1 LIDTQ
6 LAFNPNTVTRIKEGP
21 CKDALAYDNRVFFSR
36 QEVLCYKYL
45 RSIGIPA
52 KKMHMEYRVGGKHFD
67 FFPLKRVF
75 WEHHPILL
83 KFGNDP
89 VKYAEE
95 RRAVL
100 DSKGYSHIPL
110 VVSCVMFKGQEDI
123 RRRMSRLGVDV
134 RTGKVP
140 EPRIAYIIDL
150 KEEMCVELL
159 MEPMFF

>member
-1 LIDTQ
+1 MIDTKVD
-6 LAFNPNTVTRIKEGP
+6 FNPNVVTRIRDGP
-21 CKDALAYDNRVFFSR
+21 SKDALMYDHRVFFSR

-83 KFGNDP
+83 KFGKDP
-89 VKYAEE
+89 VRYAEE

-100 DSKGYSHIPL
+100 DAEGYGHIPL
-110 VVSCVMFKGQEDI
+110 VVSCVMFKGREDV
-123 RRRMSRLGVDV
+123 RRRMNLVGVDF
-134 RTGKVP
+134 RTGNVP
-140 EPRIAYIIDL
+140 ESGITYIVDL
-150 KEEMCVELL
+150 KEEMCIELL
-159 MEPMFF
+159 MEPLLF